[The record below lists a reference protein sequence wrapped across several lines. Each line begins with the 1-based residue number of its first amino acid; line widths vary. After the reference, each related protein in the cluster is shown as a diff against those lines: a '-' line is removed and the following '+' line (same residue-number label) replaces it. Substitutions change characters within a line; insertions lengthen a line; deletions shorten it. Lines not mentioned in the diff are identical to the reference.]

1 MIVGLAAIGCCPTI
15 RKDIEGEECSEEINY
30 WAAKYNDGLKT
41 MLQNFKSELKDI
53 NYSYFDTYSI
63 STNVIKN
70 PASYGTSNKHRYIY
84 IYITSSS
91 TSFRRSYRNCFV

>member
-1 MIVGLAAIGCCPTI
+1 
-15 RKDIEGEECSEEINY
+15 
-30 WAAKYNDGLKT
+30 

-63 STNVIKN
+63 SMNVIKN

-84 IYITSSS
+84 
-91 TSFRRSYRNCFV
+91 N